1 MGGQPQNSKSLQNQ
15 SPTLK
20 EVATM
25 AGVSTATVSRVM
37 NRDSRI
43 SLATS
48 QRVQKIIDQLGYSP
62 NPFARGLKTKKSRTI
77 GFIVPE
83 FTNDFFMKIA
93 RGMESRLRQEQYAL
107 VICNANE
114 NVNDEE
120 QRLNLLLDQGVDGL
134 LVIPSSDHG
143 AHFLEADRR
152 KIPLVL
158 VDRLVRDYQTDA
170 ILVDNINGSYQAVE
184 LAIQQGMKSIGFIG
198 GSPQLTSAKERYAG
212 FTRALE
218 DYHLPLVQDQVIFGD
233 FHQDS
238 GYTAMEKICQLSHPP
253 QGVFLSNVFMHLGAA
268 KYLLEHKYH
277 LDQIPEI
284 IGFDELDLSYGL
296 GFCHIMV
303 RQPVEEIGVLAAQT
317 LLDRIHGV
325 PWNGGVIRRLK
336 TQVIQSDGIEVKSNT
351 DFNLHSIS

>member
-1 MGGQPQNSKSLQNQ
+1 VDGRKKQ

-20 EVATM
+20 EVAART
-25 AGVSTATVSRVM
+25 GVSTATVSRVM
-37 NRDSRI
+37 NRDPRI
-43 SLATS
+43 SEPTS
-48 QRVQKIIDQLGYSP
+48 HRVLRVIEELGYSP
-62 NPFARGLKTKKSRTI
+62 NPFARGLKTNKSRTI

-114 NVNDEE
+114 NVKDEE
-120 QRLNLLLDQGVDGL
+120 QRLHLLLDQGVDGL

-158 VDRLVRDYQTDA
+158 VDRLVKDYQTDA
-170 ILVDNINGSYQAVE
+170 ILVDNINGSYHAVE

-198 GSPQLTSAKERYAG
+198 GSPELTSARERYAG

-218 DYHLPLVQDQVIFGD
+218 DYHLPIQAEQVIFGD

-238 GYTAMEKICQLSHPP
+238 GYKAMETLCGLKHPP

-277 LDQIPEI
+277 LSHLPEI
-284 IGFDELDLSYGL
+284 IGFDELDISYGL

-317 LLDRIHGV
+317 LLDRIHGIPRQGSYV
-325 PWNGGVIRRLK
+325 QRLK
-336 TQVIQSDGIEVKSNT
+336 TQVITEKRANV
-351 DFNLHSIS
+351 